1 MRRARTMVLW
11 TTALMYGSVVID
23 RIAVIVDKHAIK
35 TSDIMRD
42 LRATGFLN
50 GAPPDFTPAA
60 RRKAAERLIDQTI
73 IRDEIQRGEYARSS
87 AADLQSMLGKLLQNR
102 FGGSSLRMNEELA
115 RYGLTGEQL
124 RMQLQWQ
131 LDVLQFIEER
141 FRPAVLVTDDE
152 VRAYYAQHEAAL
164 KRQFPQAKTYEAL
177 EPKIRASLEG
187 ERVNTSFENWLA
199 QARKRCHIEY
209 LQEAFQ

>member
-1 MRRARTMVLW
+1 
-11 TTALMYGSVVID
+11 
-23 RIAVIVDKHAIK
+23 
-35 TSDIMRD
+35 
-42 LRATGFLN
+42 
-50 GAPPDFTPAA
+50 
-60 RRKAAERLIDQTI
+60 
-73 IRDEIQRGEYARSS
+73 
-87 AADLQSMLGKLLQNR
+87 MLGKLLQNR